1 MNKKTALITG
11 VTGQDGSYLS
21 EFLLSKGYLV
31 IGLYR
36 RSSSSSKNKLKN
48 IQHLLDNNNFVLFSG
63 DVTDISSLMNA
74 IKTYKPDEIY
84 NLAAQSHVGESFTIP
99 QATMQVNG
107 IGVLNV
113 LEAIRLLDNKI
124 KLYQASTSEMFGDLQ
139 AVQSENTPFNP
150 VSPYACSKVYA
161 HNIVVNYRKAYGL
174 FACCGILFN
183 HESPRRGE
191 DFVTRKITKAAA
203 RIHLGLQKDIRL
215 GNIKTYRD
223 WGYAGD
229 YVEAMWMML
238 QQQEADD
245 FVISSN
251 NSITVEDF
259 LQIVFKKL
267 NMDYRDYL
275 VIDQKFFRPHDV
287 PYLRGDSSKAQKT
300 LGWKPKVD
308 LEELATMMLNHDL
321 MEVRNENK

>member
-21 EFLLSKGYLV
+21 EFLISKGYLV

>member
-1 MNKKTALITG
+1 MNNKVALITG

-21 EFLLSKGYLV
+21 EFLLSKGYKV

-36 RSSSSSKNKLKN
+36 RSSSNSKNKLKN
-48 IQHLLDNNNFVLFSG
+48 IKHLLSNNNFILFSG
-63 DVTDISSLMNA
+63 DVTDISSVMNA
-74 IKTYKPDEIY
+74 IKIYKPNEIY

-99 QATMQVNG
+99 HATMEVNG
-107 IGVLNV
+107 KGVLNV
-113 LEAIRLLDNKI
+113 LEAIRLLDDKI

-139 AVQSENTPFNP
+139 AVQSETTPFNP

-161 HNIVVNYRKAYGL
+161 HNIVVNYRKAYNL

-191 DFVTRKITKAAA
+191 DFVTRKITKTAA
-203 RIHLGLQKDIRL
+203 RIYLGLEKEIRL

-229 YVEAMWMML
+229 YVEAMWSML
-238 QQQEADD
+238 QQSEPDD

-259 LQIVFKKL
+259 LEIVFKKL
-267 NMDYRDYL
+267 DMDYREYL
-275 VIDQKFFRPHDV
+275 VIDKDFFRPHDV
-287 PYLRGDSSKAQKT
+287 PYLRGDSTKAQKV
-300 LGWKPKVD
+300 LNWKPKVD
-308 LEELATMMLNHDL
+308 LEELATMMLQYDL
-321 MEVRNENK
+321 KEAKNEKK